1 MQAVLVFLPVDPP
14 VWAQKFTRWALARSV
29 AYFPTTLH
37 VEEELRL
44 GRPYVVG
51 AHRACSTRA
60 EAHTRSSKFQAQAR
74 KRTSEVDIAA
84 CVLAVSTCGRSVPL
98 LCPVKASPV
107 LASHQIAFW

>member
-14 VWAQKFTRWALARSV
+14 VWAQHFTRWALARSV

-37 VEEELRL
+37 VEEELRP

-60 EAHTRSSKFQAQAR
+60 QAHTCSFEVPSASKAKHLQGR
-74 KRTSEVDIAA
+74 
-84 CVLAVSTCGRSVPL
+84 CG
-98 LCPVKASPV
+98 
-107 LASHQIAFW
+107 